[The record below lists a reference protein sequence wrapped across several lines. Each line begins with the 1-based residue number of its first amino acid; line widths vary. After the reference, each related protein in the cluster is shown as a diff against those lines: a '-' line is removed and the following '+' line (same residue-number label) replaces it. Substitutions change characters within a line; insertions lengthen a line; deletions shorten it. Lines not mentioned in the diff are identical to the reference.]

1 MGKWQVERE
10 WCRPRLVPCGSRQEG
25 ETEHKASP
33 VPPPARQM
41 KIQHEHAKGKLGFLP
56 GIAFLYLPVP
66 GAWVAG
72 VSLYRCFLGSFS
84 PVQGIGG
91 AKCNTEPGS
100 SCTKA
105 MKAVLRAQ
113 ALSVLGSPPT
123 QHPSSSTF
131 LWPIPALH
139 SMLPFYLASKQNSFW
154 KGSETG
160 SVECRWPGKDKGNK
174 TNPRKQEKSKRT
186 KMLQSTGWAT
196 GRVNSTNPAW
206 LCLAFGSHTPQD
218 EVRSRPT
225 YPMTALRVLGKI
237 TQTDRLLVSRW
248 NLFCTCVLELCD

>member
-1 MGKWQVERE
+1 MVRDKKEKQNTKPVPSPPP
-10 WCRPRLVPCGSRQEG
+10 RPPNENPTRTRQRKAGLSAWNCFLVPSCAWG
-25 ETEHKASP
+25 
-33 VPPPARQM
+33 
-41 KIQHEHAKGKLGFLP
+41 LGC
-56 GIAFLYLPVP
+56 
-66 GAWVAG
+66 W
-72 VSLYRCFLGSFS
+72 SLLVQCFLGSFS